1 MIASFL
7 NELIATVV
15 QALPRIFLVGAPVLV
30 VGIILAAIVDARLP
44 ARTDRSSQR

>member
-30 VGIILAAIVDARLP
+30 VGIILASIVDARLP